1 MLFGSPNYLY
11 RLLRSHFTAPA
22 QRSLLCHIAQKTAA
36 AVRLHMISRPARQTS
51 HAAGPPLIAMLC
63 GSSLL
68 QMKRLQAAVLLMDD
82 FYALVTISEVIT
94 NQARPICGSVIYYD
108 DLQVLVGLAC
118 NAFKSLYKVRLHVEN
133 RNYDAD
139 QSRARHGFM
148 CILLYRH
155 TALAFHYLR
164 E

>member
-1 MLFGSPNYLY
+1 
-11 RLLRSHFTAPA
+11 
-22 QRSLLCHIAQKTAA
+22 
-36 AVRLHMISRPARQTS
+36 MISLPARQTA

-68 QMKRLQAAVLLMDD
+68 QRKKLQTAVLLADD
-82 FYALVTISEVIT
+82 FDTFVTPCKVIT

-108 DLQVLVGLAC
+108 DLKILVGLAC

-139 QSRARHGFM
+139 QSRSRHGFL

-155 TALAFHYLR
+155 AALAFHYLR